1 MIQYES
7 QGPGARCPAG
17 RSLEPVTINSFTPC
31 QCFERFVSET
41 ISIESMLPC
50 CAEGISLHH
59 EMQSIARMSLHQEET
74 RTPQGVHCPEAC
86 LHQSMVLPP
95 WAPQAHHSRML
106 HLLACLP
113 LLPRPIETQDRGPQL
128 LARCGAPRLLSEGEG
143 GVGTLDTLCA
153 SGRLVSSQGNGSF
166 GCSVIYHLTHGRLT
180 RIQRLFGAE
189 TCSTPVLNRT

>member
-7 QGPGARCPAG
+7 QGPGAHCPAG
-17 RSLEPVTINSFTPC
+17 CSLEPVTTNSFTLC

-95 WAPQAHHSRML
+95 
-106 HLLACLP
+106 
-113 LLPRPIETQDRGPQL
+113 
-128 LARCGAPRLLSEGEG
+128 
-143 GVGTLDTLCA
+143 
-153 SGRLVSSQGNGSF
+153 
-166 GCSVIYHLTHGRLT
+166 
-180 RIQRLFGAE
+180 
-189 TCSTPVLNRT
+189 